1 MDKGSQSN
9 AARAVIQ
16 NSQCETAWALPVL
29 RSDRQYNGSEELS
42 DADKMVTVQVAQS
55 EKSEKMLYDG
65 YFL

>member
-9 AARAVIQ
+9 ATRAVIQ

-42 DADKMVTVQVAQS
+42 DADKMVTV
-55 EKSEKMLYDG
+55 
-65 YFL
+65 